1 MPWCCGKDSLETL
14 PTPVH
19 HRPVHRQRAEQVG
32 EAEWVGH
39 AAPPRDGGNG
49 ARATIE
55 LARD

>member
-1 MPWCCGKDSLETL
+1 LETL